1 LESLP
6 FFCCHSLSARTFYP
20 PPSIIRP
27 GLRKGH
33 DCFNEAEKNTFILSC
48 LRLGHYLLSFGFYT
62 FEKQLVLARGLIHI
76 LEKTRVFAFDSE
88 AAELLEE
95 DNIAAAYDQA
105 FVTDTL
111 PRRRSS
117 KWLVSPARVARA
129 LCAT

>member
-1 LESLP
+1 LASSSLLVDLTSALT
-6 FFCCHSLSARTFYP
+6 FCHSVP
-20 PPSIIRP
+20 PAY
-27 GLRKGH
+27 RKGH
-33 DCFNEAEKNTFILSC
+33 DCFNEAEKNSFILSC

-88 AAELLEE
+88 AAELLKE

-111 PRRRSS
+111 PRRRGSR
-117 KWLVSPARVARA
+117 WPVSPTRA
-129 LCAT
+129 LQTTYR